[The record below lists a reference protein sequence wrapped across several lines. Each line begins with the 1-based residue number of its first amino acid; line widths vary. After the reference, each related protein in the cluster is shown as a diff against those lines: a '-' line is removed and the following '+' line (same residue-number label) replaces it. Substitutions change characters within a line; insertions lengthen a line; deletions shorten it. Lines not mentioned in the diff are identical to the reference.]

1 MRANR
6 LLGAALVEHNLIAVE
21 DLEAANDKLLEM
33 TSSDSIRQRTVLG
46 ILVHDLKVLGEEDL
60 LQHLVESAGIGLV
73 DLRDYDVP
81 EEANK
86 LLDLEAAWA
95 TWTVPFDRE
104 GEFTLVATAYY
115 LSPAVRSFWEKQL
128 NGPIL
133 WYGTT
138 LGQIADFLD
147 QHAPAAPTA

>member
-6 LLGAALVEHNLIAVE
+6 LLGAALVEQNLITVE
-21 DLEAANDKLLEM
+21 DLEAANDRLLAM
-33 TSSDSIRQRTVLG
+33 GSSDSLRQRTVLG
-46 ILVHDLKVLGEEDL
+46 ILVHDLKVLVEEDL
-60 LQHLVESAGIGLV
+60 LQHLAESAGIGLV

-86 LLDLEAAWA
+86 LLDVEAAWA
-95 TWTVPFDRE
+95 TWTVPFDKE
-104 GEFTLVATAYY
+104 GEFHLVATAYY
-115 LSPAVRSFWEKQL
+115 LSPAVRNFWEKHL

-147 QHAPAAPTA
+147 QHAPSAPAV